1 MHPVQATE
9 TIQWAEKQHQDLV
22 AHAERGQLAR
32 SLHRWPA
39 TPNFVTSD
47 QIAVPMRVAAAIML
61 LMAVLAV
68 AVV

>member
-32 SLHRWPA
+32 SLHQWPA
-39 TPNFVTSD
+39 TPNFVPIGMTSL
-47 QIAVPMRVAAAIML
+47 AVVLVMMIVLSIAAI
-61 LMAVLAV
+61 
-68 AVV
+68 